1 MFILTTLNQLITST
15 DNYGSIVNFN
25 YFKNSNKHKSF
36 CGGISTILLIM
47 FVTFFAIF
55 KGVLMIKGDNI
66 KHDSNVE
73 SVDIRELFIPDLK

>member
-36 CGGISTILLIM
+36 CGGIS
-47 FVTFFAIF
+47 
-55 KGVLMIKGDNI
+55 
-66 KHDSNVE
+66 NVE